1 MLRTCICH
9 ALLRPLTTSIINPP
23 PRPNYGKFK
32 PQSIYRSFYC
42 MMLAPVNTN
51 SILAQTT
58 WRRRHDMSRVDN

>member
-42 MMLAPVNTN
+42 MMLAPDINLRGECVG
-51 SILAQTT
+51 SPL
-58 WRRRHDMSRVDN
+58 VDGI